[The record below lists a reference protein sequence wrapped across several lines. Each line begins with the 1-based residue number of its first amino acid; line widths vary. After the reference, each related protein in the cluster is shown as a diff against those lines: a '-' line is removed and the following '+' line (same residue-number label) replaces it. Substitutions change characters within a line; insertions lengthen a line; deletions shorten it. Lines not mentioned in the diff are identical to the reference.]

1 MSRLQRIFETGG
13 FAVTAEIGPP
23 MSANREN
30 VAEKAKELKPYA
42 DAANVTDNQ
51 TSIVRMSSL
60 AGSVLA
66 LAEGVE
72 PIMQMTCRDRNRIAI
87 QSDLL
92 GAWALG
98 VRNILCLSGDH
109 QSFGN
114 DRGAKNVYDIDS
126 VQLIKAL
133 ADLRD
138 EGKLMSGKVIK
149 HPPQFF
155 VGTTANPFADPFEL
169 QLIRLKKKIEAG
181 ARFVQTQA
189 IYDIDIFE
197 EWMKAVREM
206 GLHRKAFI
214 QAGVMVNKSSRSI
227 EMTQKVPGMAIP
239 DELVTRMKNASDV
252 QEEGKKIVIEIIERI
267 KKIEGIAGLHIMA
280 VGWESVVPEIIER
293 SGFLPRPR
301 ID

>member
-1 MSRLQRIFETGG
+1 MSRLQQIFENGA

-23 MSANREN
+23 MSADKEN
-30 VAEKAKELKPYA
+30 VIEKAKELKPYA

-66 LAEGVE
+66 LGEGVE

-126 VQLIKAL
+126 VQLVKAL
-133 ADLRD
+133 ADMRD
-138 EGKLMSGKVIK
+138 EGKFMSGKVSK

-155 VGTTANPFADPFEL
+155 IGTTANPFADPFEL
-169 QLIRLKKKIEAG
+169 QLIRLKKKIDAG

-189 IYDIDIFE
+189 IYDLDKFE

-206 GLHRKAFI
+206 GLHKKAFI
-214 QAGVMVNKSSRSI
+214 QAGVMVNKSARSI
-227 EMTQKVPGMAIP
+227 EMTQKVPGMSIP

-252 QEEGKKIVIEIIERI
+252 QEEGKKIVLESIERL